1 MRELKFRAWDK
12 QFKDMVGCESVIIHN
27 GRPLIRR
34 VNTDKKDSYTN
45 INLEEIT
52 YAREWEVMQFTG
64 LKDKNGKE
72 IYEGDI
78 LLNDYY
84 GKSQI
89 IVKWIADGF
98 NVNLLSKGG
107 AKKCEI
113 IGNIYQNSELI
124 QQSTKEGMK

>member
-1 MRELKFRAWDK
+1 MREMKFRAWHNKDK
-12 QFKDMVGCESVIIHN
+12 FMTYKFERWLISVFN
-27 GRPLIRR
+27 
-34 VNTDKKDSYTN
+34 NKKYH
-45 INLEEIT
+45 
-52 YAREWEVMQFTG
+52 VMQYTG
-64 LKDKNGKE
+64 LKDKNNKE

-124 QQSTKEGMK
+124 QESTKEGMKQ